1 MSFLLDTDIC
11 SAYLKNEPVVV
22 GRVMLHYG
30 GLNVSVI
37 TVGELLT
44 WALRSNAPPD
54 RLRGIQDLLKGATV
68 LDITWP
74 IAERFGRIRAGLFD
88 SGITVGELDLLNGAT
103 ALVPRPD
110 DGDTQYHRLL
120 RHPGADHRRLD
131 GSVM

>member
-103 ALVPRPD
+103 ALVHGLTMVTHNTTDYSDIPGLTID
-110 DGDTQYHRLL
+110 DWMV
-120 RHPGADHRRLD
+120 P
-131 GSVM
+131 